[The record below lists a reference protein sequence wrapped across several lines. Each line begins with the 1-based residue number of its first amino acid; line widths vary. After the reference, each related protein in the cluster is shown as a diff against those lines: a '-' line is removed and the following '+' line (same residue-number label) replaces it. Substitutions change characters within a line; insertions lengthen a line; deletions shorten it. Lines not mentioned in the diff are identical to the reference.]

1 MMNGCQ
7 MKTIP
12 TTFPNRPGF
21 FPITIPQKEYRLK
34 RVRIKE
40 NTSFRKIDTK
50 RNKEIQNNNKQ
61 ILKEQ
66 NKNAIELPLNEESE
80 KDKKQILKEQAR
92 GRKEHF
98 KMQTPDVQKRM
109 KESQKE
115 SEKLRHKRSLW
126 DRLKFWARNCVKW

>member
-1 MMNGCQ
+1 

-21 FPITIPQKEYRLK
+21 FPISIPNKEYRLK

-40 NTSFRKIDTK
+40 NTHFSNSDKK
-50 RNKEIQNNNKQ
+50 KNKESQNNNKQ
-61 ILKEQ
+61 ILKKQ

-92 GRKEHF
+92 GRKKHF
-98 KMQTPDVQKRM
+98 EMQKPEVQKRM
-109 KESQKE
+109 KESKIE
-115 SEKLRHKRSLW
+115 SEKLRQKRSIW